1 MALQIQ
7 LRRGN
12 KATWASVN
20 PIPSQGEPCIELDT
34 GNIKIGNGSNNY
46 NTLPYAWTNSGIS
59 AINITSTTLN
69 VSGSPLTSAGTID
82 LELIT
87 IGTSGT
93 FTKFVS
99 DNYGR
104 LTSGGF
110 LTSADIPLLPYDA
123 TSASILWSRISGT
136 PTTLSGYGITSSDT
150 MFDKKYLSAVS
161 TNYGSVS
168 SVGISSTTLSIGL
181 SPVTTS
187 GTISVN
193 LSLFGTSGTYTKISS
208 DPYGRVISG
217 TTLTSGDIPVLPYD
231 ATSASI
237 LWSRISGTPTTLSG
251 YGIVSADALF
261 NNKYAQISALPNISL
276 YLPLSGGTLTGAVSG
291 VSANFST
298 VVTQDI
304 NVIASSASFKNFP
317 TSPIEMDGYI
327 NSYFQII
334 SQNQSSG
341 ISNSTDFI
349 ATSDIGNNT
358 NFYIDFGINGS
369 NYSQSANNWYVN
381 GPNDGYI
388 YTQGSNL
395 SIGSIGNSATSGNS
409 INFFVNSTS
418 AQNIIVNITSSGISA
433 TNISANSQTL
443 TSTVDSPL
451 TINMSATGGFIH
463 PIIALNTG
471 MSATVGNRLNFDFG
485 LQEATNNA
493 ANFGFCYQ
501 GNGSANNFITFG
513 VYGTNDLLTISA
525 NKTATFLGPVYGSS
539 GIGYNIGSGG
549 QIVQATNKATGV
561 TLNKLTGNIIMSS
574 AALAS
579 ATTVNFVL
587 TNSFIGANDFVDI
600 NHTSA
605 GTLGAY
611 GFAVTPANGSAT
623 IFIRNNTNAS
633 LSEAIA
639 IKFMVFKAAIS

>member
-1 MALQIQ
+1 
-7 LRRGN
+7 
-12 KATWASVN
+12 
-20 PIPSQGEPCIELDT
+20 
-34 GNIKIGNGSNNY
+34 
-46 NTLPYAWTNSGIS
+46 
-59 AINITSTTLN
+59 
-69 VSGSPLTSAGTID
+69 
-82 LELIT
+82 
-87 IGTSGT
+87 
-93 FTKFVS
+93 
-99 DNYGR
+99 
-104 LTSGGF
+104 
-110 LTSADIPLLPYDA
+110 
-123 TSASILWSRISGT
+123 
-136 PTTLSGYGITSSDT
+136 
-150 MFDKKYLSAVS
+150 
-161 TNYGSVS
+161 
-168 SVGISSTTLSIGL
+168 
-181 SPVTTS
+181 
-187 GTISVN
+187 
-193 LSLFGTSGTYTKISS
+193 
-208 DPYGRVISG
+208 
-217 TTLTSGDIPVLPYD
+217 
-231 ATSASI
+231 
-237 LWSRISGTPTTLSG
+237 
-251 YGIVSADALF
+251 
-261 NNKYAQISALPNISL
+261 
-276 YLPLSGGTLTGAVSG
+276 
-291 VSANFST
+291 
-298 VVTQDI
+298 
-304 NVIASSASFKNFP
+304 
-317 TSPIEMDGYI
+317 MDGYI